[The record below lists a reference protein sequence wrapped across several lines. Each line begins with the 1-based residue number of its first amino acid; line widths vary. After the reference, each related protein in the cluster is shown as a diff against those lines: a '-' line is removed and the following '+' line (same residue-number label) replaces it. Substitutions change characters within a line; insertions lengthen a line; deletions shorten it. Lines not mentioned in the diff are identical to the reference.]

1 MQLLNMAAQL
11 ELPVITAAADGAA
24 CEVLAQHMMDQEAS
38 VSEPFRYDCPLYG
51 VHLCAPILKTGPLV
65 SLTDPPH
72 ARKTCRN
79 QPQHGTHT
87 ASLGIGYLVNKS
99 LIDLQR
105 TGLAGLV
112 KSDVEDVD
120 KQDDGAAHRLFHAS
134 ALAAATFVPS
144 SLDDAEAITTTRKE
158 SLEIRQGFEGVFVY
172 LFIFGKSFT
181 RFCS

>member
-1 MQLLNMAAQL
+1 MRLLNMAAQL
-11 ELPVITAAADGAA
+11 ELPVITTAADGVA

-38 VSEPFRYDCPLYG
+38 VSEPFRYDYPLYG

-72 ARKTCRN
+72 TWKTCWN
-79 QPQHGTHT
+79 QPQHRTHT

-99 LIDLQR
+99 LIDLQQ

-120 KQDDGAAHRLFHAS
+120 KQDDGAARWLFHAS
-134 ALAAATFVPS
+134 ALSAATFVPS
-144 SLDDAEAITTTRKE
+144 SSDGAVATTTQQ
-158 SLEIRQGFEGVFVY
+158 EIRQGFEGVFVY
-172 LFIFGKSFT
+172 LFIFGKSFAQLLAT
-181 RFCS
+181 WLS